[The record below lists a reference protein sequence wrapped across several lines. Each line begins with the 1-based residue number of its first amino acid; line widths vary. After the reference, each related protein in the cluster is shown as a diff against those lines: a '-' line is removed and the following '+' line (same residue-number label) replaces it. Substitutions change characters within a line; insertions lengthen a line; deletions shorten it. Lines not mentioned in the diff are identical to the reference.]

1 MNYKIAVGSRDGKAV
16 TEHFGGC
23 KSFCII
29 TVDEESSTY
38 KFMGFRDIV
47 PPCNGAEHSED
58 GLEAAAEALSDCRT
72 VLVARIGNGAQ
83 LVLERHGIDVLEYYG
98 FIDDALK
105 RIIQY
110 YR

>member
-1 MNYKIAVGSRDGKAV
+1 MKYKIAVGSRDGKAV

-23 KSFCII
+23 KRFSII

-38 KFMGFRDIV
+38 KFTEFRDV
-47 PPCNGAEHSED
+47 LPACNGGKHSED
-58 GLEAAAEALSDCRT
+58 GLEAAAEALSDCRI

-98 FIDDALK
+98 LIEDALK

>member
-1 MNYKIAVGSRDGKAV
+1 MKYKIAVGSRDGKAV
-16 TEHFGGC
+16 NEHFGGC
-23 KSFCII
+23 SKFTII

-38 KFMGFRDIV
+38 KFTGFINIE
-47 PPCNGAEHSED
+47 PPCNGGEHSDD
-58 GLEAAAEALSDCRT
+58 GLEAAAKALSGCRI
-72 VLVARIGNGAQ
+72 VLVARIGIGAQ

-98 FIDDALK
+98 LIEDALK